1 MARADGS
8 SQADPAGRQRG
19 HRRHGLRP
27 DAGLWRPGRTQ
38 PPAGHRLEYD
48 PAKDEWSQLPSNPE
62 PVNHGAS
69 VAIGRK
75 FYVFGGFRLPKSEK
89 PGWY

>member
-1 MARADGS
+1 MAARKTILQGANEVIGAAVEG
-8 SQADPAGRQRG
+8 QVLV
-19 HRRHGLRP
+19 HGGQDARSRP
-27 DAGLWRPGRTQ
+27 QGIFWK
-38 PPAGHRLEYD
+38 YD

-62 PVNHGAS
+62 PVHHGAA